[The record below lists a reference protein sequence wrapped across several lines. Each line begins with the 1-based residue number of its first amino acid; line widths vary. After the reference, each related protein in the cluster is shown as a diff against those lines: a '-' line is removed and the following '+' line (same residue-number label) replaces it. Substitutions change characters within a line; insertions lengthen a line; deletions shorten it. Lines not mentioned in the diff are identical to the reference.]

1 MATRPFNES
10 VTGIMDSIKLKD
22 RFDNMLTKVSNMIN
36 TQGPIYSVWIRFQ
49 IGKNNPITFNTA
61 SQDIKENLIADLNIQ
76 KTGAGV
82 TNSFTLTVR
91 YDPFNYGQNT
101 QDKIEALDELLAEAL
116 SWDFSQNDTSDA
128 LRGYIQYGYN
138 NMADMDMV
146 SPKYE
151 FYLTSAKSVVEWSS
165 GMLSYTFEGTTL
177 LSTDCDFVVS
187 FNAVENKSL
196 IEVVAETLYKYYGN
210 SSNKP
215 SRIGDVE
222 CIGDDLGYN
231 IDIPDSI
238 FDDSPTVSLNASAN
252 VSPWTYCTSIL
263 QDQMAQS
270 DIDSG
275 EYSDTT
281 TIKFSDKPRYI
292 LYITDSDRTIH
303 LSYNSPRN
311 SSNQSNQQLN
321 WLFTWNQQNNNLI
334 VQWEPNVDLSLY
346 LIQKMKYLRAQRQ
359 GIDTNSGQAYRLR
372 NYLYNLEGGQEGT
385 GMTADEFVAKHMN
398 EQASDA
404 YEYYD
409 AKLTLVGIPAD
420 APLSCEIKVIPRVL
434 ESVSRTQGIYII
446 TGSSDQISTKGVYT
460 TTLELFRIKNIDGT
474 VPQPAQSTQSSTSS
488 SSDSYSNSDTAA
500 ERWDIITN
508 TPSSGSGYGG
518 GFSSGGGNRWTVVV
532 GAGGR

>member
-10 VTGIMDSIKLKD
+10 VTDIMDSIKLKD

-116 SWDFSQNDTSDA
+116 SWDFNQNDTSDA

-138 NMADMDMV
+138 NIADMDMV

-187 FNAVENKSL
+187 FDAVENRSL

-252 VSPWTYCTSIL
+252 LSPWTYCTNIL
-263 QDQMAQS
+263 LDQMSQS

-281 TIKFSDKPRYI
+281 TLKFSDIPRYV

-311 SSNQSNQQLN
+311 SNNQSNQQLN
-321 WLFTWNQQNNNLI
+321 WLFTWNQQDNNLI

-346 LIQKMKYLRAQRQ
+346 LIQKMKYLRSHRQ
-359 GIDTNSGQAYRLR
+359 NNSTDNEY
-372 NYLYNLEGGQEGT
+372 
-385 GMTADEFVAKHMN
+385 AKKDMN

-434 ESVSRTQGIYII
+434 ESVSRTQGIYMI
-446 TGSSDQISTKGVYT
+446 TASSDQISTKGIYT

-488 SSDSYSNSDTAA
+488 SSDSYSNSDTAS
-500 ERWDIITN
+500 ERWDLITN

-518 GFSSGGGNRWTVVV
+518 GFSSGGGNRWTVAV